1 MPILIR
7 VFITSNVIIK
17 NFKKLLTYNMATLYN
32 KKNKEQ
38 LVQELK
44 KEDFKRV
51 TLSFYRYVNIKNV
64 EDLRD
69 VLYDK
74 WNQMKILGRVYIASE
89 GINAQISIPDYN
101 LEKFKKELDSYK
113 EFKSIDFK
121 FALSNQVS
129 FYKLVVKVKEEIV
142 AYKIP
147 KNEYDMNHTGKH
159 LNARDFNKLID
170 DKNSVIVDMRNHYE
184 SEVGKFERAICP
196 DVDSSKEL
204 LPETKKLLKK
214 HKNDNVLLYCTG
226 GIRCEKASAYL
237 IKHKFKNVFQL
248 KGGIIQYAHQIKEQ
262 KITSKFKGKNFV
274 FDDRLGE
281 RITNDILSYCHQCN
295 AYCDNHTNCANDA
308 CHLLFIQCDNCKKLY
323 DGCCSEECKQINILP
338 IEEQREL
345 RKEKPDVAAPLIH
358 HYRDRLKPK
367 LKEMTKRK
375 NNSLIK
381 K

>member
-1 MPILIR
+1 
-7 VFITSNVIIK
+7 
-17 NFKKLLTYNMATLYN
+17 MAALYN

-147 KNEYDMNHTGKH
+147 KNEYDMNNKKKH
-159 LNARDFNKLID
+159 LNAKDYNKLID
-170 DKNSVIVDMRNHYE
+170 DN
-184 SEVGKFERAICP
+184 
-196 DVDSSKEL
+196 
-204 LPETKKLLKK
+204 
-214 HKNDNVLLYCTG
+214 
-226 GIRCEKASAYL
+226 
-237 IKHKFKNVFQL
+237 
-248 KGGIIQYAHQIKEQ
+248 
-262 KITSKFKGKNFV
+262 
-274 FDDRLGE
+274 
-281 RITNDILSYCHQCN
+281 
-295 AYCDNHTNCANDA
+295 
-308 CHLLFIQCDNCKKLY
+308 
-323 DGCCSEECKQINILP
+323 
-338 IEEQREL
+338 
-345 RKEKPDVAAPLIH
+345 
-358 HYRDRLKPK
+358 
-367 LKEMTKRK
+367 
-375 NNSLIK
+375 
-381 K
+381 